1 MYNLYDKYR
10 EAKLHKKV
18 IAAVMLILIVPL
30 LLSCSTGQVTTR
42 HKENIVWPNYPGSKP
57 IIKFINTASTPE
69 GLLNKKIGFLK
80 KIWYFITGKATDKF
94 IKPFDIFVRSGKL
107 YLTDTGDMSVYAF
120 DMKKKSYFIIRN
132 FDGHQFI
139 LPDSV
144 AADKNGNIYVSDA
157 IAKTIY
163 KFNKTGKFIKK
174 IGQNRLIR
182 PTGIAIGSRHNLLY
196 VVDTIAGKIL
206 VFNLNG
212 KYIRSIGG
220 VGSKEGLLNHPTFLT
235 VNNGRIYIADSL
247 NARVQIFSENGKPI
261 EKFGKRGD
269 SAGDFANPRG
279 VALDSDGNIY
289 VTDTLFNAVQIFN
302 RKDEILL
309 TFGRT
314 GTKDGEFMIPEG
326 IAINNKDKIYVADS
340 YNARVEIFRYL
351 KKNAEGAKDE
361 K

>member
-1 MYNLYDKYR
+1 MYNLYYVCRK
-10 EAKLHKKV
+10 AKLHKKV
-18 IAAVMLILIVPL
+18 IIAMMLFFIVPL
-30 LLSCSTGQVTTR
+30 LFSCSTGQVTTR

-57 IIKFINTASTPE
+57 IIKFISAASTPNS
-69 GLLNKKIGFLK
+69 LLDKKVGFLQ
-80 KIWYFITGKATDKF
+80 KIWYFITGKSANKF
-94 IKPFDIFVRSGKL
+94 IKPFAVFVRNGRL
-107 YLTDTGDMSVYAF
+107 YLTDTGDMSVYIF
-120 DMKKKSYFIIRN
+120 DMTKKSYFVIRD
-132 FDGHQFI
+132 FDGHRFV

-144 AADKNGNIYVSDA
+144 TADKNGNIYVSDA

-163 KFNKTGKFIKK
+163 KFNKKGKFIKK

-182 PTGIAIGSRHNLLY
+182 PTGIAIGSRNNFLY

-220 VGSKEGLLNHPTFLT
+220 IGSKKGLFNHPTFLT

-247 NARVQIFSENGKPI
+247 NARVQIFDKNGKPI

-289 VTDTLFNAVQIFN
+289 VTDTLFNTVQIFN
-302 RKDEILL
+302 QKGKILL
-309 TFGRT
+309 TFGRA
-314 GTKDGEFMIPEG
+314 GIKDGEFMIPEG

-351 KKNAEGAKDE
+351 KKNVKETKDE
-361 K
+361 N